1 MLEVS
6 TLLTQT
12 PAGLVEIYRK
22 MRKFG
27 RRKIRAWCYTI
38 CMTLSIPST
47 GKSKNEVLDAMRAA
61 RDHDVQWQK
70 GRAFSLVYHAGKDVD
85 ELLKEASLLFFSENG
100 LNPTAFP
107 SLRKFETEIV
117 AMTAALL
124 GGDEDTAGSVTSGGT
139 ESLLMAVKTA
149 RDWARKN
156 RPEIKAPEMIMPI
169 TGHPA
174 FEKASE
180 YFGVRVV
187 HIPVRDDY
195 RADVQAARKAVTA
208 NTILMVGS
216 APAYPHGVVDP
227 IRELAAIAQEHGI
240 LFHTDACVGGFM
252 LPFVRKLGN
261 TIPDFD
267 LSVPGVTSISADL
280 HKYGYAAK
288 GASVILYK
296 TAQLRRFQMFVYADW
311 PGGIYP
317 SPAMGGTRPGG
328 PIAAAWAVMNYLGE
342 AGYLE
347 MTDLVLQA
355 TRRLQ
360 AGVNA
365 VDGIKVLSNPEMS
378 VFAIASDGL
387 DVYALADEL
396 TARNWHLDRQQF
408 PPTLHMTVQFG
419 HIGVVE
425 EFLQDLSAAAKVV
438 RRPGFEKTANSWLL
452 KLANLLVRILPERWV
467 TWLMEKASH
476 LLGGG
481 GGLPGK
487 MAPMYGLIGSLP
499 NRGDLRE
506 MVLDLLDGMTRY
518 KG

>member
-1 MLEVS
+1 
-6 TLLTQT
+6 
-12 PAGLVEIYRK
+12 
-22 MRKFG
+22 
-27 RRKIRAWCYTI
+27 
-38 CMTLSIPST
+38 MTLPFPLT
-47 GKSKNEVLDAMRAA
+47 GKSKDEVLATMRAA

-107 SLRKFETEIV
+107 SLRKFETEII
-117 AMTAALL
+117 AMAASLL
-124 GGDEDTAGSVTSGGT
+124 GGDDNTAGTVTSGGT

-156 RPEIKAPEMIMPI
+156 FPEIKQPEMILPI

-174 FEKASE
+174 VEKAAE
-180 YFGVRVV
+180 YFGVKAV
-187 HIPVRDDY
+187 HIPVRADY
-195 RADVQAARKAVTA
+195 RADVESARKAVTA
-208 NTILMVGS
+208 NTILMIGS

-227 IRELAAIAQEHGI
+227 IRELAGIAREHGI
-240 LFHTDACVGGFM
+240 LFHADACVGGFM
-252 LPFVRKLGN
+252 LPFVRKLGYSV
-261 TIPDFD
+261 PDFD

-280 HKYGYAAK
+280 HKYAYAAK

-296 TAQLRRFQMFVYADW
+296 TAELRRYQMFVHTDW

-317 SPAMGGTRPGG
+317 SPAMGGTRPGA
-328 PIAAAWAVMNYLGE
+328 PIAAAWAVLNYLGE
-342 AGYLE
+342 SGYLE
-347 MTDLVLQA
+347 MTDLVMKA

-360 AGVNA
+360 EGVNA
-365 VDGIKVLSNPEMS
+365 TPGLKVISNPEMS
-378 VFAIASDGL
+378 VFAIGSDPSSALRQAQDGSSRL
-387 DVYALADEL
+387 DVYSLADEL
-396 TARNWHLDRQQF
+396 TKRNWHLDRQQF

-419 HIGVVE
+419 HVGVVD
-425 EFLQDLSAAAKVV
+425 EFLKDLADAANTV
-438 RRPGFEKTANSWLL
+438 RKPSFEKTANEWLI
-452 KLANLLVRILPERWV
+452 KIANFLVRILPEAWV
-467 TWLMEKASH
+467 TALMEKVSG

-499 NRGDLRE
+499 NRGDLKE

-518 KG
+518 KK

>member
-1 MLEVS
+1 
-6 TLLTQT
+6 
-12 PAGLVEIYRK
+12 
-22 MRKFG
+22 
-27 RRKIRAWCYTI
+27 
-38 CMTLSIPST
+38 MTLPFPST
-47 GKSKNEVLDAMRAA
+47 GKTKDEVLSAMRAA

-85 ELLKEASLLFFSENG
+85 DLLKEASLLFFSENG

-117 AMTAALL
+117 AMTASLL
-124 GGDEDTAGSVTSGGT
+124 GGDEQTVGTVTSGGT

-156 RPEIKAPEMIMPI
+156 KPEIKAPEMILPI

-174 FEKASE
+174 FEKSAE
-180 YFGVRVV
+180 YFGIKIVN
-187 HIPVRDDY
+187 IPVRADY
-195 RADVQAARKAVTA
+195 RADVDAARRAVTS
-208 NTILMVGS
+208 NTILMIGS

-227 IRELAAIAQEHGI
+227 IRELAAIALEKGI

-252 LPFVRKLGN
+252 LPFVRKLGYRIN
-261 TIPDFD
+261 DFD

-280 HKYGYAAK
+280 HKYAYAAK

-296 TAQLRRFQMFVYADW
+296 TAELRRHQMFVSINW

-317 SPAMGGTRPGG
+317 SPAMGGTRPAS
-328 PIAAAWAVMNYLGE
+328 PVAAAWAVLNYLGE
-342 AGYLE
+342 SGYLE
-347 MTDLVLQA
+347 MTNLVMKTA
-355 TRRLQ
+355 RRLQ
-360 AGVNA
+360 DGVNA
-365 VDGIKVLSNPEMS
+365 VSGLKVVSNPEMS
-378 VFAIASDGL
+378 VFAIGSDGL
-387 DVYALADEL
+387 DVYAVADEL
-396 TARNWHLDRQQF
+396 SARNWHLDRQQF

-419 HIGVVE
+419 HVGIVD
-425 EFLQDLSAAAKVV
+425 EFLRDLAAAAGTVSK
-438 RRPGFEKTANSWLL
+438 PSFEKTANQWLL
-452 KLANLLVRILPERWV
+452 KLANFLVRILPEAWV
-467 TWLMEKASH
+467 TWLMDKASA

-518 KG
+518 KS

>member
-1 MLEVS
+1 
-6 TLLTQT
+6 
-12 PAGLVEIYRK
+12 
-22 MRKFG
+22 
-27 RRKIRAWCYTI
+27 
-38 CMTLSIPST
+38 MTLSLPSS
-47 GKSKNEVLDAMRAA
+47 GKSKNEVLDAMRTA
-61 RDHDVQWQK
+61 RDRDVQWQK

-85 ELLKEASLLFFSENG
+85 DLLKEASLLFFSENG

-124 GGDEDTAGSVTSGGT
+124 GGDENCAGSVTSGGT

-156 RPEIKAPEMIMPI
+156 RPEITAPELILPLS
-169 TGHPA
+169 GHPA
-174 FEKASE
+174 FEKAGE
-180 YFGVRVV
+180 YFGVKVV
-187 HIPVRDDY
+187 HIPLRADY
-195 RADVQAARKAVTA
+195 RADVEAARAAITP

-227 IRELAAIAQEHGI
+227 IRELAAIALQHGI
-240 LFHTDACVGGFM
+240 LFHTDACVGGYM
-252 LPFVRKLGN
+252 LPFVRKLGYPV
-261 TIPDFD
+261 PDFD

-296 TAQLRRFQMFVYADW
+296 TAQLRRHQLFVYADW

-328 PIAAAWAVMNYLGE
+328 PIAAAWAVMNYLG
-342 AGYLE
+342 ASGYA
-347 MTDLVLQA
+347 DLARQVMDA
-355 TRRLQ
+355 AKRLQ

-365 VDGIKVLSNPEMS
+365 IPGIRVLSNPEMS
-378 VFAIASDGL
+378 VFAIVSDGL

-408 PPTLHMTVQFG
+408 PPTLHMTVQYG
-419 HIGVVE
+419 HIGVVD
-425 EFLQDLSAAAKVV
+425 EFLHDLARAARVV
-438 RRPGFEKTANSWLL
+438 DRPTLEKSLNRWLL
-452 KLANLLVRILPERWV
+452 IIANLLVRILPERWV
-467 TWLMEKASH
+467 TWLMEKASL

-499 NRGDLRE
+499 NRGDLKE